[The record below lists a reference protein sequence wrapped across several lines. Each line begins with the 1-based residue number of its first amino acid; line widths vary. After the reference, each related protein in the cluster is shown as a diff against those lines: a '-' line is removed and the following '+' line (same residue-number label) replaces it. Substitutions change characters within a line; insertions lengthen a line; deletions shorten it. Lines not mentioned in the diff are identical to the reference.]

1 MNTFKIVGSH
11 NVVGH
16 EPGSIITSD
25 DLTGVDIQHLID
37 AGHIEPTSKG
47 RKAEP
52 NNNQED

>member
-1 MNTFKIVGSH
+1 MDTFKIVGSH

-16 EPGSIITSD
+16 EPGDIITSG

-37 AGHIEPTSKG
+37 VGHIEPTSKS

>member
-1 MNTFKIVGSH
+1 MDTFKIVGSH

-16 EPGSIITSD
+16 EPGDIITTD

-37 AGHIEPTSKG
+37 AGHLAPTSKS
-47 RKAEP
+47 RKAET

>member
-16 EPGSIITSD
+16 EPGDIITSD
-25 DLTGVDIQHLID
+25 DLTGLDIQHLID

>member
-1 MNTFKIVGSH
+1 MDTFKIVGSH

-16 EPGSIITSD
+16 EPGDIITSG
-25 DLTGVDIQHLID
+25 DLAGVDIQHLID
-37 AGHIEPTSKG
+37 AGHIEPTSKS